1 MALYIGRNMQRLE
14 NIQWQWICA
23 VIVLLAL
30 SRFIP
35 HPPNFTPIGAMA
47 ILSGGLFKSL
57 RMGLI
62 IPLAAMLLSDL
73 ILGLHSSILFVYGSI
88 TLITL
93 CCHFLLRKLNL
104 ISIGTA
110 VIFATAIFFL
120 ITNFGAWLSHG
131 MYPHNVQGLGLAYV
145 AGLPFLLNSLLA
157 NIVFTTTA
165 CVALLSLKPIK
176 ESLSETSN
184 T

>member
-1 MALYIGRNMQRLE
+1 MQRLE

-57 RMGLI
+57 RVGLI
-62 IPLAAMLLSDL
+62 MPLAAMLLSDL
-73 ILGLHSSILFVYGSI
+73 ILGLHSSMLFVYGSI
-88 TLITL
+88 TIITL

-104 ISIGTA
+104 ISMCLA
-110 VIFATAIFFL
+110 VVFATVVFFL
-120 ITNFGAWLSHG
+120 ITNFGAWFSHG
-131 MYPHNVQGLGLAYV
+131 MYPHNAQGLGLAYV
-145 AGLPFLLNSLLA
+145 AGLPYLLNSLLA
-157 NIVFTTTA
+157 KICFTAFA
-165 CVALLSLKPIK
+165 CFALLSFTPRKQPSS
-176 ESLSETSN
+176 ELSKS
-184 T
+184 

>member
-1 MALYIGRNMQRLE
+1 MQRLE

-23 VIVLLAL
+23 VIILLAL

-57 RMGLI
+57 RVGLI
-62 IPLAAMLLSDL
+62 MPLAAMLLSDL
-73 ILGLHSSILFVYGSI
+73 ILGLHSSMLFVYGSI
-88 TLITL
+88 TIITL

-104 ISIGTA
+104 ISMCLA
-110 VIFATAIFFL
+110 VVFATVVFFL
-120 ITNFGAWLSHG
+120 ITNFGAWFSHG
-131 MYPHNVQGLGLAYV
+131 MYPHNAQGLELAYV

-157 NIVFTTTA
+157 NICFTAVA
-165 CVALLSLKPIK
+165 CYALLSFTPHKQPSS
-176 ESLSETSN
+176 ELSKS
-184 T
+184 